1 MMGLG
6 LLDGDWEKDQM
17 NNKKTLYKIEPVVE
31 SLLQVIIDVTEI
43 EDKFYE
49 MF

>member
-31 SLLQVIIDVTEI
+31 SLLQVKLVVTEI
-43 EDKFYE
+43 EDIFKELF
-49 MF
+49 